1 MPDHVAQLAG
11 DALAKLDRL
20 LDAKDT
26 EAEFQDMSEVTRLV
40 VKMRDDLI
48 ARLRADPGRAG
59 VRERLE
65 HVNALLSVV
74 ASAEMP
80 LLGIHWDRIKK
91 SRDLLAELAT
101 APNG

>member
-11 DALAKLDRL
+11 DALVKLDRL

-26 EAEFQDMSEVTRLV
+26 ESEFQDMSEVTRTV
-40 VKMRDDLI
+40 VKMRDELI
-48 ARLRADPGRAG
+48 SRVRAEPGAAPT
-59 VRERLE
+59 RERLDR
-65 HVNALLSVV
+65 VNALLSVV

-91 SRDLLAELAT
+91 SRDLLAELA
-101 APNG
+101 AQDG

>member
-26 EAEFQDMSEVTRLV
+26 ESEFQDMSEVTRTV
-40 VKMRDDLI
+40 VKMRDELI
-48 ARLRADPGRAG
+48 SRVRAEPGAAPP
-59 VRERLE
+59 RERLDR
-65 HVNALLSVV
+65 VNALLSVV

-91 SRDLLAELAT
+91 SRDLLAELA
-101 APNG
+101 AQDG